1 MQIDSM
7 YNDFE
12 GKVVLDLGTGT
23 VRPCIHWLHLP
34 QTASKLAVLAVPAA
48 VVAAAA
54 APAVAAGAAGRLSGM
69 RHAVPA
75 DSGF

>member
-23 VRPCIHWLHLP
+23 VRPCSH
-34 QTASKLAVLAVPAA
+34 
-48 VVAAAA
+48 AAAIET
-54 APAVAAGAAGRLSGM
+54 S
-69 RHAVPA
+69 
-75 DSGF
+75 SN